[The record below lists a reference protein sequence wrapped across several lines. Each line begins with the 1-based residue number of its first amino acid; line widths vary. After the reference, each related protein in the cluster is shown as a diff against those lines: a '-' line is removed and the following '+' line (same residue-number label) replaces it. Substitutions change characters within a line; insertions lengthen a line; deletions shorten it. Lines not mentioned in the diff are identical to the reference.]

1 VASLG
6 LAVMI
11 FPLLCWL
18 FQRVREV
25 CCDVALSW
33 RYLNTIDL
41 VNKYGFN
48 KGIVS
53 QGEIMDRFSEIRA
66 FVTVAEQGSFVAA
79 SDRLE
84 LSRAMVTKLVSAL
97 EGRLGVRLMHRTT
110 RRLSLT
116 TEGESY
122 LAEASVL
129 LSELDEL
136 DARLSQGAERP
147 AGRLRVTAPV
157 SFGQRFLGEAVT
169 RFNGLF
175 PHIEVELSLNDRRVD
190 LVEEG
195 YDLALR
201 ITRLSDSSLVA
212 RRLVGVS
219 DVICA
224 APEYLRVHGTPEHPN
239 DLADHNCLIYTLT
252 DQTGSWSYREADGTE
267 GRVRVHGTLRANN
280 GDILVDA
287 AEHGLGITLQPRFL
301 LQRALAQGSLVQ
313 ILSNFHLQDLELY
326 AVYPVRRHVPG
337 KVRVFVDFL
346 REFFDEHRN
355 CFLAEGC

>member
-1 VASLG
+1 
-6 LAVMI
+6 
-11 FPLLCWL
+11 
-18 FQRVREV
+18 
-25 CCDVALSW
+25 
-33 RYLNTIDL
+33 
-41 VNKYGFN
+41 
-48 KGIVS
+48 
-53 QGEIMDRFSEIRA
+53 MDRFSEIRA

-79 SDRLE
+79 ADRME

-97 EGRLGVRLMHRTT
+97 ETRLGVRLMHRTT

-116 TEGESY
+116 AEGESY

-136 DARLSQGAERP
+136 DARLSQGASRP

-169 RFNGLF
+169 RFHTLF
-175 PHIEVELSLNDRRVD
+175 PQIEVELSLNDRRVD

-201 ITRLSDSSLVA
+201 ITRLGDSSLIA
-212 RRLVGVS
+212 RRLVAVS
-219 DVICA
+219 DVVCA
-224 APEYLRVHGTPEHPN
+224 APEYLREHGTPQHPE
-239 DLADHNCLIYTLT
+239 DLAQHNCLIYTLT
-252 DQTGSWSYREADGTE
+252 EQSGSWGYQAPDGSE
-267 GRVRVHGTLRANN
+267 GRVRVHGSLRANN

-287 AEHGLGITLQPRFL
+287 AVNGLGVTLQPRFL
-301 LQRALAQGSLVQ
+301 LQRAMAQGSLVQ
-313 ILSNFHLQDLELY
+313 ILPDFHWHDLELY

-346 REFFDEHRN
+346 RDFFEEHQN
-355 CFLAEGC
+355 CFLGEC

>member
-1 VASLG
+1 MFAS
-6 LAVMI
+6 
-11 FPLLCWL
+11 
-18 FQRVREV
+18 
-25 CCDVALSW
+25 
-33 RYLNTIDL
+33 
-41 VNKYGFN
+41 VNKYVFN
-48 KGIVS
+48 KVIVS
-53 QGEIMDRFSEIRA
+53 LGEMMDRFSEIRA

-79 SDRLE
+79 ADRLE

-116 TEGESY
+116 AEGESY

-136 DARLSQGAERP
+136 ESRLSQGASRP

-157 SFGQRFLGEAVT
+157 SFGQRFLGQAVT
-169 RFNGLF
+169 RFHQLY
-175 PHIEVELSLNDRRVD
+175 PHIEIELSLSDRRVD

-201 ITRLSDSSLVA
+201 VTRMGDSSLIA
-212 RRLVGVS
+212 RRLAAVS
-219 DVICA
+219 DVVCA
-224 APEYLRVHGTPEHPN
+224 SPEYLRVHGEPTHPGQ
-239 DLADHNCLIYTLT
+239 LAEHNCLIYTLT
-252 DQTGSWSYREADGTE
+252 DQAGTWSYRAPDGEE
-267 GRVRVHGTLRANN
+267 GRIKVHGSLRANN

-287 AEHGLGITLQPRFL
+287 AVNGLGLTLQPRFL
-301 LQRALAQGSLVQ
+301 LQDALAQGLLVE
-313 ILSNFHLQDLELY
+313 IMSDYRWHDLELY

-346 REFFDEHRN
+346 LVFFDEHRR
-355 CFLAEGC
+355 CFDSGGGCPASSVTSAG